1 MDGMYHA
8 PSGSR
13 RSVQNDA
20 MKPPVWIPLVFTPLQ
35 LIGAYAAGDLISRGS
50 WINFAI
56 PGMLL
61 IGVPS
66 VVLMWVA
73 WGLLSWRTPPRATRW
88 LVAVGIILPFVCA
101 AAAFGIAWL
110 IESYES
116 ARTARQ
122 LAHAQVL
129 ELSDE
134 PLFGAGGNPI
144 GVRITYRVRFEEGLD
159 DRRYQPFATLHVESP
174 PDNLAVHRVQVTPNA
189 SGRYERGE
197 YRFTEEFTPSFLPR
211 FLRFPEL
218 APRRNDSDRC
228 FSWGNESMR
237 RAADDRMQQ
246 RLVVQIPSYGIERRT
261 VQSYA
266 LADFY
271 EGATREGAREC

>member
-1 MDGMYHA
+1 MYLT
-8 PSGSR
+8 R
-13 RSVQNDA
+13 

-35 LIGAYAAGDLISRGS
+35 LLGAYAAGDLSSRGS
-50 WINFAI
+50 WINFAL

-101 AAAFGIAWL
+101 VAAIGIARL
-110 IESYES
+110 IESYDS

-122 LAHAQVL
+122 LAQAQVL
-129 ELSDE
+129 EFSDE
-134 PLFGAGGNPI
+134 PLLGAGGNPI

-159 DRRYQPFATLHVESP
+159 DMRYQPFATLHVESP

-218 APRRNDSDRC
+218 VRSGNESDRC
-228 FSWGNESMR
+228 FSLDNDGMR
-237 RAADDRMQQ
+237 RAAGDRTRQ
-246 RLVVQIPSYGIERRT
+246 RLIVRIQTYRVEQRT
-261 VQSYA
+261 ARSYA

-271 EGATREGAREC
+271 EGALREGAREC

>member
-1 MDGMYHA
+1 MT
-8 PSGSR
+8 R
-13 RSVQNDA
+13 
-20 MKPPVWIPLVFTPLQ
+20 MKPPAWIPIVFTPLQ
-35 LIGAYAAGDLISRGS
+35 LLGAYATGDLISRGS
-50 WINFAI
+50 WINFAL

-73 WGLLSWRTPPRATRW
+73 WGLLSWRRPPRATRW

-101 AAAFGIAWL
+101 VAAIGIARL
-110 IESYES
+110 IEFYDN

-129 ELSDE
+129 DLNDE
-134 PLFGAGGNPI
+134 PLLGTGGNPI
-144 GVRITYRVRFEEGLD
+144 GVRITYRVRFEDGLD
-159 DRRYQPFATLHVESP
+159 DMRYQPFATLHVDSP
-174 PDNLAVHRVQVTPNA
+174 PDNLSVHRVQVTPKA

-197 YRFTEEFTPSFLPR
+197 YRFTEEFIPSFLPR

-218 APRRNDSDRC
+218 ARSGNESDRC
-228 FSWGNESMR
+228 FSLDNDDMR
-237 RAADDRMQQ
+237 RAAGDRTTQ
-246 RLVVQIPSYGIERRT
+246 RLIVRIQTYGVEQRT
-261 VQSYA
+261 ARSYA

-271 EGATREGAREC
+271 EGALREGAREC